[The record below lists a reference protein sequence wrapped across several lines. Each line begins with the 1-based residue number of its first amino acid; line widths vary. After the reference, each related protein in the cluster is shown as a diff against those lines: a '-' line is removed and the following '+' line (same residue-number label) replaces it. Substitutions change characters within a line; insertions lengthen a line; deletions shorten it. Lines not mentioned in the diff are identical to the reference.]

1 MRQKSF
7 KRPRADIV
15 LQISNIS
22 KAFHAGTTNEVRA
35 LSGVSV
41 DLEPGSFLI
50 IIGTNGSGKST
61 LLNAVAGSF
70 RVDTGAMHVA
80 NQDITRWP
88 EHRRAKL
95 IGRVFQNP
103 FSGTAPNM
111 SIAENIALATRRG
124 LSRGLGSNVSPR
136 LRDEIRD
143 RVRSLKMGLEDR
155 IDNPIGTLSGGQRQA
170 LTLLMASWLKPDL
183 LLLDEHTAALD
194 PKSADQV
201 IQLTAE
207 IVGRDKLTTLMVT
220 HSMQQAVDLGDR
232 VVMMHKGRV
241 LHDIKGAAREG
252 LTADDLL
259 RRFDDIR
266 RREQLEKP
274 AESLLREAQGASEL
288 IAILGAVAAV
298 DAHLDAREIALIQ
311 AFAAQWGLEVPE
323 LEAGALSVLQDFSA
337 LCEIVQRYLAL
348 QPPRQQATELL
359 DLLQHMVHADDAVS
373 AEEEIVL
380 EEITAML
387 VGYVTLRSD
396 DARYE
401 VVVVPQAE
409 EQNPLIMSLLPGVLP
424 VAKSGGMVY
433 SVGRFNSARFADLV
447 AKKYIDHGLLTVCLA
462 IG

>member
-1 MRQKSF
+1 MLK
-7 KRPRADIV
+7 
-15 LQISNIS
+15 ISNVS
-22 KAFHAGTTNEVRA
+22 KAFHAGTSNEVRA

-70 RVDTGAMHVA
+70 RVDTGSIQVS

-95 IGRVFQNP
+95 MGRVFQNP

-111 SIAENIALATRRG
+111 SIVENIALATRRG
-124 LSRGLGSNVSPR
+124 LRRGLSSNVSPR

-143 RVRSLKMGLEDR
+143 RVRALKMGLEDR

-232 VVMMHKGRV
+232 IIMMHKGRV
-241 LHDIKGAAREG
+241 LHDLKGVAREG

-259 RRFDDIR
+259 RRFEDIR

-274 AESLLREAQGASEL
+274 AESLLREAHGASEL
-288 IAILGAVAAV
+288 LAILGAVAAA
-298 DAHLDAREIALIQ
+298 DAHLDAKEIALIN
-311 AFAAQWGLEVPE
+311 AFASQWGLAAPK
-323 LEAGALSVLQDFSA
+323 LEAGSVTALQDFSS
-337 LCEIVQRYLAL
+337 LCEMVARYLAI
-348 QPPRQQATELL
+348 QPPQQQATELL
-359 DLLQHMVHADDAVS
+359 DLLQHMVHADDTVS

-387 VGYVTLRSD
+387 IGYITLRGD
-396 DARYE
+396 DSCYE
-401 VVVVPQAE
+401 VVVVPQSE
-409 EQNPLIMSLLPGVLP
+409 EQKPLIMSLLPGVLP

-433 SVGRFNSARFADLV
+433 PVGRFNSARFADLV
-447 AKKYIDHGLLTVCLA
+447 AQKYIDDGLLTVCLA
-462 IG
+462 NG

>member
-1 MRQKSF
+1 M
-7 KRPRADIV
+7 

-274 AESLLREAQGASEL
+274 AESLLREAQGGSEL